1 MNKNNDNVFIFE
13 SPDNGITIYRRKF
26 GSLKRELI
34 SKNKNKISKNNESIK
49 HEPEPEPEPKSEPA
63 NKTSVNFAW
72 WYSQ

>member
-1 MNKNNDNVFIFE
+1 MNKNNDNKFIYE

-34 SKNKNKISKNNESIK
+34 SKNKEEISKNNESIK
-49 HEPEPEPEPKSEPA
+49 YEPA

>member
-1 MNKNNDNVFIFE
+1 MNKNNDNKFIYE
-13 SPDNGITIYRRKF
+13 SPDNGRKF

-34 SKNKNKISKNNESIK
+34 SKNKEEISKNNESIK
-49 HEPEPEPEPKSEPA
+49 YEPA